1 MKRYLA
7 AFAASILACVMSLSA
22 IASEGPD
29 KVKVSGKIIDEAGVP
44 VIGIAVIASDGSN
57 GTITDEDGLFY
68 ITVPEGDVLTVTGIG
83 YKDEKVALDGRTQLL
98 IKMKTDTVLEE
109 AVLVGFGTQKKE
121 SVIGA
126 IASIAPETL
135 ASNQTATFPMR
146 LPDRSPA

>member
-1 MKRYLA
+1 MTIKRYLA
-7 AFAASILACVMSLSA
+7 ALAAAILTSVFSLSA
-22 IASEGPD
+22 ADVVGPD
-29 KVKVSGKIIDEAGVP
+29 EVKVSGKIIDEAGVP

-57 GTITDEDGLFY
+57 GTITNEDGLFY

-121 SVIGA
+121 SVI
-126 IASIAPETL
+126 
-135 ASNQTATFPMR
+135 
-146 LPDRSPA
+146 